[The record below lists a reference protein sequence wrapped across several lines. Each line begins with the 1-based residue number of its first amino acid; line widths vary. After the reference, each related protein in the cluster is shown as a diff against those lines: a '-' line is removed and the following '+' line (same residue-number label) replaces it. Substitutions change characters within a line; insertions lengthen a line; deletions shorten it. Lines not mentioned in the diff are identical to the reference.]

1 MKVQGINSFPTGEPA
16 GMLDEGKDFHTS
28 LHQLLNRYFRGPQNI
43 EGTKK
48 NKNEVFLLLF

>member
-1 MKVQGINSFPTGEPA
+1 MKVQGFNSFPTGEPA
-16 GMLDEGKDFHTS
+16 GTLDEGKDFHTS

-48 NKNEVFLLLF
+48 NKNEVFI